1 MLIKQY
7 HNIIW
12 LQFQGVATMWCH
24 RMTKWMKTI
33 IISIFPDKE
42 SFLIIRFTKI
52 NHEINAPC
60 ALVGFEHSLCRV
72 YNHLHYVSCISCWAL
87 FAYSVP
93 QMFNCTSSAQVHGLY
108 IYIYL
113 RLSPQKGWYWLEGL
127 HFCEVHFWVVQ
138 KCWWV
143 KKDETHLLLL

>member
-1 MLIKQY
+1 MIKQY

-60 ALVGFEHSLCRV
+60 ALVGFEHSLCMSV
-72 YNHLHYVSCISCWAL
+72 TTYNTRLAYLVEHSLLIRYHRCLTVHL
-87 FAYSVP
+87 VP
-93 QMFNCTSSAQVHGLY
+93 KCMVY

-113 RLSPQKGWYWLEGL
+113 RLSTQKGWYWLEGL